1 MVCASMSSR
10 KLYCSKLPP
19 KHFNELRDSQKV
31 FASVCVV
38 SIQLGGGK
46 SFPHDDDAAAEYL
59 FVVRP
64 DDGALRSL
72 GLSEWPREM
81 DGRVP
86 DAHRRQPRAS
96 PRSPRSSAA
105 STASSPASTL
115 SPLSEDELIAAR
127 CYTGLY

>member
-1 MVCASMSSR
+1 MTT
-10 KLYCSKLPP
+10 
-19 KHFNELRDSQKV
+19 
-31 FASVCVV
+31 
-38 SIQLGGGK
+38 
-46 SFPHDDDAAAEYL
+46 PHAEYL

-86 DAHRRQPRAS
+86 DAHRRQPRAL
-96 PRSPRSSAA
+96 SSFAA
-105 STASSPASTL
+105 ELGRINGELAELHS